1 MEVLALNL
9 VEKTLL
15 MEWEKLAQSPLEI
28 LEKNNAQTP
37 KFIGLEKLTVAGL
50 SDLSVDRPVDRPTVI
65 FQTVVPSVDWS
76 VDRARIQRANLSVR
90 STGRSTGAFPESRAL
105 WTVDRVGRPALLPEL
120 ACTSVKNT

>member
-37 KFIGLEKLTVAGL
+37 KFIGSEKLAVEVL
-50 SDLSVDRPVDRPTVI
+50 SGLSVDRPADRPTVI
-65 FQTVVPSVDWS
+65 FQTVWAIGRP
-76 VDRARIQRANLSVR
+76 
-90 STGRSTGAFPESRAL
+90 TGRPMAQ
-105 WTVDRVGRPALLPEL
+105 TV
-120 ACTSVKNT
+120 